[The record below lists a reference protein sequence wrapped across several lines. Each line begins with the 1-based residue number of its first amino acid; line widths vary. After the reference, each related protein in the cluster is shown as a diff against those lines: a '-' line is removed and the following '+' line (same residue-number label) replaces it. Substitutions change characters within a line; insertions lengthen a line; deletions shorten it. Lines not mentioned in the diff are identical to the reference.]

1 MVVCLRGA
9 FLLVCLVVLPYMIF
23 PYSTLD
29 LPTISSLRYNDCHYR
44 DDACS
49 NGPKKKGFRFNSNS
63 NSNPCWSLGSTSTVT
78 TAMVKRDET

>member
-49 NGPKKKGFRFNSNS
+49 NGPKKRVQVQLQLQLEPMLEFRFNIHRNNS
-63 NSNPCWSLGSTSTVT
+63 YG
-78 TAMVKRDET
+78 ETR